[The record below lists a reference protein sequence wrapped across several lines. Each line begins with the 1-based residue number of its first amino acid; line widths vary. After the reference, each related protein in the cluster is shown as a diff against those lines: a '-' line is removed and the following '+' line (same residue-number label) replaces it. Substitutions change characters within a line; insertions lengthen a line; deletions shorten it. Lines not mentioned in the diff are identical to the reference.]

1 MSESE
6 PGGTVAR
13 PRFDPEALATGM
25 AELTAAVEAWA
36 RRDARVLAAVLIGSR
51 ARPDRPADAYSDL
64 DVVFVTDDPAGYLDG
79 DGWLDALGHGAP
91 LTDYREQTLVPGIV
105 ERRVMFPGWREA
117 DFVPVPTALARSG
130 EAAAVFAGIARRG
143 FRVLADGAG
152 LLAALLPAGP
162 PGPPATPGPPTEA
175 EYRQCLHDYL
185 HHVVWSLKKLA
196 RGELWMA
203 SGAQYGTLRR
213 TVLRLLEWEAAT
225 RPEPADTWHEGRFVD
240 RWGDRAALD
249 RLPAALAGGYDTA
262 GVLAAHR
269 AGLELVR
276 ELGTALGGR
285 SGYAY
290 PENAHLHVVG
300 LL

>member
-1 MSESE
+1 V
-6 PGGTVAR
+6 TV
-13 PRFDPEALATGM
+13 PRFDPDALAAGM
-25 AELTAAVEAWA
+25 AELAGAVEVWA

-51 ARPDRPADAYSDL
+51 ARTERPADAYSDL
-64 DVVFVTDDPAGYLDG
+64 DVVFVTDDPAAYLDGG

-91 LTDYREQTLVPGIV
+91 LTDYREQTIVPGIV
-105 ERRVMFPGWREA
+105 ERRVMFAGWREA
-117 DFVPVPTALARSG
+117 DFVPVPTGMLRSG
-130 EAAAVFAGIARRG
+130 EAAPVFAGIARRG
-143 FRVLADGAG
+143 YRVLADGAG
-152 LLAALLPAGP
+152 LLAPLLPAGP
-162 PGPPATPGPPTEA
+162 PAPPAAPAAPTED

-240 RWGDRAALD
+240 RWGDRAVLD
-249 RLPAALAGGYDTA
+249 RLPAALAGGYDAA
-262 GVLAAHR
+262 GVVAAHR

-276 ELGTALGGR
+276 DLATALGGR
-285 SGYAY
+285 FGYVY
-290 PENAHLHVVG
+290 PENAHLQVMR